1 MSLFLQLAFLL
12 AAILFIAKA
21 AGYISVRLGQPSV
34 LGELTAGILLGPSLL
49 NLLGFSFIAHELS
62 EVIRLFGEL
71 GVLLLMFLAGL
82 EFELNELRVNLRVA
96 AFAGTMGVVGPVLL
110 GWGTGLLFGMTNT
123 AALFLG
129 LALGATSVS
138 ISAQT
143 LIELKALRTRVGLSL
158 LGAAVF
164 DDILI
169 ILLLSVFLAFT
180 SGGAG
185 GGMGIL
191 FIIVRMASFVL
202 ISFLFGMRVL
212 PWIIR
217 KVSKLQISQG
227 LLVIT
232 LIVTFVY
239 GIASEYLGGLA
250 AITGAFIAGLML
262 ARTPEKERIE
272 AGVHGLAYGFFVP
285 IFFVNIGLAINLRT
299 FPTQALFFTLI
310 VVVVAILGKWLGA
323 GLGAKL
329 GGLSQHESVQLGAGM
344 ISRGEVGLIAASIGM
359 TNNLVNANEFSAI
372 VVMVLVTTLVTPP
385 ILRGLF
391 AQKSDEEK
399 QMQLETEQARASSA
413 ASPSKDD
420 AAKLEAS

>member
-1 MSLFLQLAFLL
+1 VDHPQSF
-12 AAILFIAKA
+12 KTTD
-21 AGYISVRLGQPSV
+21 QP
-34 LGELTAGILLGPSLL
+34 GTARH
-49 NLLGFSFIAHELS
+49 F
-62 EVIRLFGEL
+62 
-71 GVLLLMFLAGL
+71 
-82 EFELNELRVNLRVA
+82 
-96 AFAGTMGVVGPVLL
+96 
-110 GWGTGLLFGMTNT
+110 
-123 AALFLG
+123 
-129 LALGATSVS
+129 
-138 ISAQT
+138 
-143 LIELKALRTRVGLSL
+143 
-158 LGAAVF
+158 
-164 DDILI
+164 
-169 ILLLSVFLAFT
+169 
-180 SGGAG
+180 
-185 GGMGIL
+185 
-191 FIIVRMASFVL
+191 
-202 ISFLFGMRVL
+202 
-212 PWIIR
+212 
-217 KVSKLQISQG
+217 
-227 LLVIT
+227 T

-391 AQKSDEEK
+391 ARKSDEEK